1 MNLSF
6 KTAKVAIFNVIQY
19 HTLT

>member
-6 KTAKVAIFNVIQY
+6 FVLLVKS
-19 HTLT
+19 

>member
-6 KTAKVAIFNVIQY
+6 FATPELY
-19 HTLT
+19 

>member
-6 KTAKVAIFNVIQY
+6 TWR
-19 HTLT
+19 

>member
-6 KTAKVAIFNVIQY
+6 F
-19 HTLT
+19 

>member
-6 KTAKVAIFNVIQY
+6 KS
-19 HTLT
+19 

>member
-6 KTAKVAIFNVIQY
+6 KTHWPEQIIII
-19 HTLT
+19 

>member
-6 KTAKVAIFNVIQY
+6 FTPPERY
-19 HTLT
+19 

>member
-6 KTAKVAIFNVIQY
+6 KRNDKIQFQF
-19 HTLT
+19 HVK